1 MHANLTSV
9 ASQLL
14 AREFKPE
21 VLMSGNTGVGPY
33 DYIPSRSVGIA
44 FVTLFAISTVAH
56 VVQAVRFRIWWLFP
70 TAVFCG
76 INELVGWGARLY
88 SSGAPRAL
96 IPFEIQI
103 SATIT
108 GPTPLIAA
116 NFVILEY
123 IIKTLGPRYSRL
135 TPKLYTILFV
145 TSDAISL
152 TIQGV
157 GGATAALAAGN
168 GNDPTTGGNIM
179 LIGIILQMVAITL
192 FVIFGSE
199 FLFRYANDK
208 PLKAPADDLERHQAL
223 SYELG
228 MDKRMKIAL
237 YAMGFSTTCLFIR
250 AVYRTIELT
259 DGWNG
264 RIISTQ
270 IYFNVLDGG
279 MVTLA
284 IFTLNIFH
292 PGYLILPLQRRFHR
306 FDTVDSYT
314 KA

>member
-1 MHANLTSV
+1 MDTLTTS
-9 ASQLL
+9 
-14 AREFKPE
+14 
-21 VLMSGNTGVGPY
+21 LMTRGFNSGIGPY
-33 DYIPSRSVGIA
+33 NYVPSREVGIV

-56 VVQAVRFRIWWLFP
+56 IVQAVRFRMWWLFL

-76 INELVGWGARLY
+76 VSEVVGWSARVY
-88 SSGAPRAL
+88 SSSHPHAL
-96 IPFEIQI
+96 VPYSIQT

-123 IIKTLGPRYSRL
+123 IIKILGARYTRL
-135 TPKLYTILFV
+135 RPKMYTILFCS
-145 TSDAISL
+145 SDVVSL

-157 GGATAALAAGN
+157 GGALAAMAAGN
-168 GNDPTTGGNIM
+168 GKDPTTGGNIM
-179 LIGIILQMVAITL
+179 LIGIIMQMVAITL
-192 FVIFGSE
+192 FIIFASE
-199 FLFRYANDK
+199 FLFRYAKDR
-208 PLKAPADDLERHQAL
+208 PLKEPADELERHQAL
-223 SYELG
+223 AYKLG
-228 MDKRMKIAL
+228 MDPRMKISL
-237 YAMGFSTTCLFIR
+237 CAMAFSTTCLFIR

-270 IYFNVLDGG
+270 LYFNVLDGG
-279 MVTLA
+279 MVVLA

-292 PGYLILPLQRRFHR
+292 PGFLVLPIQRRFHR
-306 FDTVDSYT
+306 INDNPSYG

>member
-1 MHANLTSV
+1 MHANLTSAV
-9 ASQLL
+9 SSLL

-21 VLMSGNTGVGPY
+21 VLLAGNTGIGPY
-33 DYIPSRSVGIA
+33 DYVPTRWICIT

-56 VVQAVRFRIWWLFP
+56 LVQAMRFRIWWLFP
-70 TAVFCG
+70 TAIFCG
-76 INELVGWGARLY
+76 VSELVGWGARLY
-88 SSGAPRAL
+88 SSGAPQAL

-108 GPTPLIAA
+108 GPTPLIAV
-116 NFVILEY
+116 NFIILEY
-123 IIKTLGPRYSRL
+123 VIKMLGARYSRL
-135 TPKLYTILFV
+135 KPRMYMILFV
-145 TSDAISL
+145 TSDVISL

-157 GGATAALAAGN
+157 GGATAAMAAGN
-168 GNDPTTGGNIM
+168 QKDPTTGGNIM
-179 LIGIILQMVAITL
+179 LAGIIMQMVAITL
-192 FVIFGSE
+192 FVILGTE
-199 FLFRYANDK
+199 FLYRYASNK

-223 SYELG
+223 SYDLG
-228 MDKRMKIAL
+228 MDTRMKLSL
-237 YAMGFSTTCLFIR
+237 YAMAFSTICLFIR

-264 RIISTQ
+264 RIIATQ
-270 IYFNVLDGG
+270 LYFNVLDGG

-292 PGYLILPLQRRFHR
+292 PGYLIFPLLRH
-306 FDTVDSYT
+306 DGSYT